1 MSYEMLLN
9 DLEAL
14 QKSYAAADEDDKAIQ
29 AAAEGDDE
37 DELDEDGKPVVK
49 KPAAEP
55 DGDEGKPFGKSFT
68 LIGEDGTEV
77 DAVDGTEMVKSLQ
90 DEVIAIG
97 LAAAEEKESIT
108 KSITILSDVI
118 KSQGALIKSLQEDV
132 AKLSN
137 QGAGRKSIM
146 APTQD
151 MAKSMQP
158 VSNETFMMKANAAF
172 NAGRISGKELTVC
185 DVSMRHNEAIEPALI
200 NKIFAE

>member
-1 MSYEMLLN
+1 MSYELLLN

-29 AAAEGDDE
+29 AAAKEGDGE
-37 DELDEDGKPVVK
+37 ELDEDGKPIAK

-68 LIGEDGTEV
+68 LVAEDGTE
-77 DAVDGTEMVKSLQ
+77 AEAIDGTELIKSLQ
-90 DEVIAIG
+90 DEVVALG
-97 LAAAEEKESIT
+97 QAAKDEKEDLT

-137 QGAGRKSIM
+137 QGSGRKSIM

-158 VSNETFMMKANAAF
+158 VSNETFMMKAHAAF
-172 NAGRISGKELTVC
+172 NAGRITGKELTIC
-185 DVSMRHNEAIEPALI
+185 DVSMRHGEAIDPAMI
-200 NKIFAE
+200 NKIFVE

>member
-1 MSYEMLLN
+1 MSYELLLN

-14 QKSYAAADEDDKAIQ
+14 QKSYAADEDDKAIR
-29 AAAEGDDE
+29 AAAEGNDE
-37 DELDEDGKPVVK
+37 ELDEDGNPIAK
-49 KPAAEP
+49 KPAAKP

-68 LIGEDGTEV
+68 LIAEDGTE
-77 DAVDGTEMVKSLQ
+77 AEAIDGTDLIKSLQ
-90 DEVIAIG
+90 DEVVALG
-97 LAAAEEKESIT
+97 QSAKDEKEDLT
-108 KSITILSDVI
+108 KSITILSNVI
-118 KSQGALIKSLQEDV
+118 KSQGSLIKSLQEDV

-158 VSNETFMMKANAAF
+158 ISTETFMMKANAAF

-185 DVSMRHNEAIEPALI
+185 DVSMRHNESIEPALI
-200 NKIFAE
+200 SKIFAE

>member
-1 MSYEMLLN
+1 MSYELLLN

-29 AAAEGDDE
+29 AAAEGNDE
-37 DELDEDGKPVVK
+37 ELDEDGKPIAK

-68 LIGEDGTEV
+68 LIAEDGTE
-77 DAVDGTEMVKSLQ
+77 AEAIDGTELIKSLQ
-90 DEVIAIG
+90 DEVVALG
-97 LAAAEEKESIT
+97 QAAKDEKEDLT

-158 VSNETFMMKANAAF
+158 VSTETFMMKANAAF

-200 NKIFAE
+200 SKIFAE